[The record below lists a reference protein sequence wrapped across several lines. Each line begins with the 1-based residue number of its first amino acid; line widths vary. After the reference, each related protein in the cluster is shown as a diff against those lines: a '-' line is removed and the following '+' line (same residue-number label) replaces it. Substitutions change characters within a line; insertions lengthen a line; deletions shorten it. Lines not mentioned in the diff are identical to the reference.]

1 MSRMSDPSGAT
12 DRATLI
18 SIFDILLGA
27 LPDNFELMA
36 YN

>member
-1 MSRMSDPSGAT
+1 MSDPSGGT

-18 SIFDILLGA
+18 FIFDILLDA

-36 YN
+36 YNQI